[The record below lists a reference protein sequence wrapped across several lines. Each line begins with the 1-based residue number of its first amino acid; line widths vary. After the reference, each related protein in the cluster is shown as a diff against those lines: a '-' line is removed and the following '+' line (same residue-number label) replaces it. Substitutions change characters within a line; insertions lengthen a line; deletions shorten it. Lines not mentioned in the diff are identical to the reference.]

1 MSINSDIILRTK
13 FKDAKK
19 KKKKKKKRKKILQCT
34 FGVLNQEQ
42 QIGSLVLQTTF

>member
-13 FKDAKK
+13 FKDA
-19 KKKKKKKRKKILQCT
+19 KKKKKKRKKILQCT